1 MVQTGRCALLRT
13 RASSVRGCNLS
24 QSRATPR
31 LDVPMP
37 RLVNLH
43 PGKGGSIILGLLP
56 FVLLIFAYVLGS
68 NARLQE
74 NPDDKLLPAPASLVD
89 SIDKYAFE
97 EDRRSGQRL
106 WWSDTGASLQRL
118 FVALAISATLGLCV
132 GLAIGAVPYVRS
144 LLLPFVAAFGMIP
157 PLAILPILFIVLGL
171 GEVAK
176 IALIVI
182 GITPIVIRDIALRA
196 SEIPSEQLIK
206 AQTLGASSWLLSIR
220 VLLPQ
225 LLPRLIDT
233 LRLNL
238 GCAWLFL
245 IAAEA
250 IASTE
255 GLGYRIFLVRRYL
268 AMDVILPYVAWIT
281 ALAFFMDWALRQ
293 ARRSFF
299 PWAEAR

>member
-1 MVQTGRCALLRT
+1 MR
-13 RASSVRGCNLS
+13 
-24 QSRATPR
+24 
-31 LDVPMP
+31 

-43 PGKGGSIILGLLP
+43 PGKSGAITLGILP
-56 FVLLIFAYVLGS
+56 FIVLMFAYVLGS
-68 NARLQE
+68 DARLQL
-74 NPDDKLLPAPASLVD
+74 NPDDKLLPAPSSFVD
-89 SIDKYAFE
+89 TVHKYALE

-106 WWSDTGASLQRL
+106 WWTDTWASLKRL
-118 FVALAISATLGLCV
+118 SIALAISAAIGLAV
-132 GLAIGAVPYVRS
+132 GLTIGAIPVARS
-144 LLLPFVAAFGMIP
+144 FLAPFVAAFGMIP

-171 GEVAK
+171 GELAK
-176 IALIVI
+176 VTLIVI

-196 SEIPSEQLIK
+196 TEIPGEQLIK
-206 AQTLGASSWLLSIR
+206 AQTLGASSWLLSTR

-225 LLPRLIDT
+225 LVPRLIDT

-255 GLGYRIFLVRRYL
+255 GLGYRIFLVRRYM
-268 AMDVILPYVAWIT
+268 AMDVILPYVIWIT
-281 ALAFFMDWALRQ
+281 LIAFTMDWALRR
-293 ARRSFF
+293 ARSSLF

>member
-1 MVQTGRCALLRT
+1 MR
-13 RASSVRGCNLS
+13 
-24 QSRATPR
+24 
-31 LDVPMP
+31 

-43 PGKGGSIILGLLP
+43 PGKGGAIALGFLP
-56 FVLLIFAYVLGS
+56 FIVLVFAYVLGS
-68 NARLQE
+68 DARLYQ
-74 NPDDKLLPAPASLVD
+74 NPDDKLLPAPSSFVD
-89 SIDKYAFE
+89 TIQKYAFE

-106 WWSDTGASLQRL
+106 WWTDTWASLKRL
-118 FVALAISATLGLCV
+118 SIALAISAAIGLAV
-132 GLAIGAVPYVRS
+132 GLTIGAIPYVRS
-144 LLLPFVAAFGMIP
+144 LLAPFVAAFGMIP

-196 SEIPSEQLIK
+196 GEIPGEQLIK
-206 AQTLGASSWLLSIR
+206 AQTLGASSWLLSTR

-225 LLPRLIDT
+225 LVPRLIDT

-255 GLGYRIFLVRRYL
+255 GLGYRIFLVRRYM

-281 ALAFFMDWALRQ
+281 LIAFFMDWALRQ
-293 ARRSFF
+293 VRTSFF
-299 PWAEAR
+299 PWAEPR